1 VELWIGIVA
10 LVAVGAAVWC
20 RWRTSRPAEAVLRI
34 EVGRDAG
41 EPLTVVNAGRDTV
54 FDLEATLRFEPRA
67 GRPGR
72 VLERHRRV
80 RVLLPGERLAFPFPE
95 DATGRDAARLATL
108 VRRVSLDAV
117 GVDAAGRHLDAQD
130 ALDDPL
136 SWMGSRSATGLAS

>member
-1 VELWIGIVA
+1 MELWIGILA
-10 LVAVGAAVWC
+10 LGAVGAAMWC
-20 RWRTSRPAEAVLRI
+20 RWRTIRPARTVLRI
-34 EVGRDAG
+34 EVGRDAT

-67 GRPGR
+67 GRPGQ

-95 DATGRDAARLATL
+95 DATGHDAARLATL

-117 GVDAAGRHLDAQD
+117 GVDEAGRHVDAQD

-136 SWMGSRSATGLAS
+136 SWMGSRTLADVTS